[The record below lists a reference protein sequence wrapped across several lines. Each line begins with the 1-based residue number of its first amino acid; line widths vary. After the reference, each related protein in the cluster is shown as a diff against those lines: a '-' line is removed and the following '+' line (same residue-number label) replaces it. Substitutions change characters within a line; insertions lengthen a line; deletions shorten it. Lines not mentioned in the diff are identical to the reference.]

1 MLSNKKSHRFNFLSV
16 LILFTASIANADDV
30 ADVKAVIHKYINSE
44 TLDLTEQTK
53 LMASD
58 RTYISNGMRYSN
70 NEKSMA
76 IQTAGNNVLK
86 KARPD
91 VERIATVEDIMI
103 RVNGNSAVS
112 SFYRVINTTNSVESV
127 RAGQGAM
134 TSFYQTGTMV
144 LFKIKGDW
152 KIVHT
157 HLSATK

>member
-1 MLSNKKSHRFNFLSV
+1 MRTNKKYIFNFLI
-16 LILFTASIANADDV
+16 LLALFTAAIANADDV

-44 TLDLTEQTK
+44 TLDLTEQAK

-58 RTYISNGMRYSN
+58 RTYIASGMRYTN
-70 NEKSMA
+70 NAKSMA

-91 VERIATVEDIMI
+91 VERIATVEDIMV

>member
-1 MLSNKKSHRFNFLSV
+1 MITRN
-16 LILFTASIANADDV
+16 LFATTIASADET
-30 ADVKAVIHKYINSE
+30 ADVEAVVHRYINSE
-44 TLDLTEQTK
+44 TLDLTEQAK

-58 RTYISNGMRYSN
+58 RTYIANDMRYAN
-70 NEKSMA
+70 NAKSMT

-86 KARPD
+86 KARPG
-91 VERIATVEDIMI
+91 VERIATVEDIMV
-103 RVNGNSAVS
+103 RVNGNSAVT